1 MQPTRGGEIAQRA
14 DAIAEGDHRQRR
26 GQGEA
31 EPGGE
36 RAGNAAAQH
45 ADDDAD
51 LAARRSGQEL
61 AERHDVGIVLF
72 AEPAPAIDE
81 LGAKEPE
88 MGDRAAE
95 ARQAE
100 AKEDEEYRP
109 DRVLRTA
116 LQVARS
122 VVHNILPASAWDAI
136 SNVGPDHR
144 LE

>member
-1 MQPTRGGEIAQRA
+1 MQPARCGEITERRH
-14 DAIAEGDHRQRR
+14 AIAEGDHRERR

-45 ADDDAD
+45 ANDDAD

-61 AERHDVGIVLF
+61 AERHDVSIVLF
-72 AEPAPAIDE
+72 AQPAPAIDE

-100 AKEDEEYRP
+100 TKEDEEYP
-109 DRVLRTA
+109 
-116 LQVARS
+116 
-122 VVHNILPASAWDAI
+122 
-136 SNVGPDHR
+136 
-144 LE
+144 